1 MSSLSRLFVEAQA
14 DTELG
19 LEAMYRA
26 IRDLA
31 CATLVRK
38 YGSSGM
44 ECATVDEVA
53 HQTTSVL
60 VQKAPEILARLVA
73 CNPELT
79 EALTL
84 PNAHKRD
91 RRAADRVL
99 NSYVQH
105 AVMNSAVSHFR
116 AQQRERRK
124 GEGALRQRDGV
135 SPTRNGLG
143 MPVRTSCEQE
153 EAFAAGDARRVL
165 NLLVR
170 RVVQGR
176 PPEVA
181 TEWRDAIDK
190 LQAISAGYTTVPQLI
205 AASPRPEGHD
215 GAWPPD
221 PRSPLWI
228 RARGALLRRH
238 SRARARLSD
247 ALDHLERRGQLTSD
261 EAALGR
267 QLLGKLKRR

>member
-1 MSSLSRLFVEAQA
+1 MSSLSRLFVEAQV

-19 LEAMYRA
+19 IEAMYNA

-31 CATLVRK
+31 CATLIRK
-38 YGSSGM
+38 YGISGL
-44 ECATVDEVA
+44 ECATVEEVA
-53 HQTTSVL
+53 HQTTSTL

-79 EALTL
+79 AALTL
-84 PNAHKRD
+84 PTADQRD

-99 NSYVQH
+99 NSYVRH
-105 AVMNSAVSHFR
+105 AVRNSAVNHVR
-116 AQQRERRK
+116 AHQRERRK
-124 GEGALRQRDGV
+124 GEGALRRRDGV
-135 SPTRNGLG
+135 SATRNGQG
-143 MPVRTSCEQE
+143 MPARRSCEQE

-181 TEWRDAIDK
+181 TEWRAAIDE
-190 LQAISAGYTTVPQLI
+190 LQAISAGYTTVPQLL
-205 AASPRPEGHD
+205 AASPRPDGHE
-215 GAWPPD
+215 GAWPPA
-221 PRSPLWI
+221 PHSTTWI

-247 ALDHLERRGQLTSD
+247 ALDHLARRGQVTSD